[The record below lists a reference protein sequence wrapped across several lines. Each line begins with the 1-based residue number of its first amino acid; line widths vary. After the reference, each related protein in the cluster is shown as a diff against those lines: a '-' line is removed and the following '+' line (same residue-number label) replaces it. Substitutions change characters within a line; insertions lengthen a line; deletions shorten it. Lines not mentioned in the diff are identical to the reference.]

1 MVPRPVFE
9 RYYDERTG
17 EFGGRYALY
26 AHEFVLREL
35 PVGRGFLYE
44 TDDAA
49 KVASLLACFVAIA
62 NAEDA
67 LRVTELD
74 AAEQQAAAAKADEK
88 LGSLEILV
96 NAAVQDRNVL
106 ATRYSILEKA
116 KDDVER
122 ELAELRSKVM
132 GISTTM

>member
-74 AAEQQAAAAKADEK
+74 AAEQQAAAAQA
-88 LGSLEILV
+88 S
-96 NAAVQDRNVL
+96 R
-106 ATRYSILEKA
+106 RRPR
-116 KDDVER
+116 DDDDDDDDPALFMSR
-122 ELAELRSKVM
+122 KFCQW
-132 GISTTM
+132 